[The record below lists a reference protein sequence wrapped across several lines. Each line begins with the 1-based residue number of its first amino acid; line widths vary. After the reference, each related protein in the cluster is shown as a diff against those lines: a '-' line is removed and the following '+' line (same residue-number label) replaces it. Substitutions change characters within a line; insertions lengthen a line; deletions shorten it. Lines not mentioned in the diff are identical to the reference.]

1 MAGGARIQEEEVAP
15 MLGKEAA
22 GAEG

>member
-1 MAGGARIQEEEVAP
+1 MAGGARIQEEEAAP
-15 MLGKEAA
+15 MVGKEAA

>member
-15 MLGKEAA
+15 MVGKEAA

>member
-1 MAGGARIQEEEVAP
+1 MAGGARILEEEVAP